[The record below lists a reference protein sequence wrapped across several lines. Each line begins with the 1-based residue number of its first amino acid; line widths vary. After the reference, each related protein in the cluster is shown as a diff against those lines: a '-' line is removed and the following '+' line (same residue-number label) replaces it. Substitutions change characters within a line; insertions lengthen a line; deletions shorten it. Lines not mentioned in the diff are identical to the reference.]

1 MEALLAIGAE
11 APLRERLAARL
22 PEFGLVC
29 AADSGLD
36 LLHAWGV
43 EPDLIVG
50 DMDSL
55 ARPELL
61 TAYPKAEILRFP
73 RGKDESDTEIGL
85 RILRERGADRIV
97 LAGGGGG
104 RLDHLL
110 AIRAQFER
118 PCRPDEWH
126 TNGEELRFVAEG
138 ERYSWEARRG
148 ETVSVFPL
156 AAGAGGMVSGGL
168 AWPLAGLSWG
178 PGEFGLSNET
188 LGGPA
193 WVEAGRGALLVIR
206 LLDATT
212 PRED

>member
-55 ARPELL
+55 AKPELL
-61 TAYPKAEILRFP
+61 GAYPKAEILRFP

-85 RILRERGADRIV
+85 RILRERGADRVV

-110 AIRAQFER
+110 AIRALFER
-118 PCRPDEWH
+118 SCRPDEWH
-126 TNGEELRFVAEG
+126 TTGEELRLVAEG
-138 ERYSWEARRG
+138 ERYSWEAPRG

-156 AAGAGGMVSGGL
+156 ATGAGGMASGGL
-168 AWPLAGLSWG
+168 AWPLAGLAWG

-193 WVEAGRGALLVIR
+193 WVEAGRGDLLVVR
-206 LLDATT
+206 LLASD
-212 PRED
+212 PKR